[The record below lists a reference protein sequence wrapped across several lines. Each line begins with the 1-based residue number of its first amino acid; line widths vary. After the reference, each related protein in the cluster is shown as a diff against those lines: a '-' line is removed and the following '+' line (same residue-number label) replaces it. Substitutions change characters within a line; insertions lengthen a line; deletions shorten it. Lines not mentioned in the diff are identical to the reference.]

1 MRQILIIT
9 ALLGAGFA
17 SAGGV
22 LLNGGFEQGMDG
34 WTKDGDGATIG
45 EGAPGDHACKV
56 RLAVPGWSGVHQSVV
71 VPAGSGQV
79 KVAGWMRAD
88 SVRGGKEN
96 WERGRLSIGF
106 RDAKGDT
113 LGGYPPA
120 VGQVRGR
127 MAWTRMERTYDIPAK
142 AASLRVECALGNSS
156 GTLYC
161 DDLSVEFLP

>member
-1 MRQILIIT
+1 MRQILT
-9 ALLGAGFA
+9 LAVLLGAGRA
-17 SAGGV
+17 SAGNALV
-22 LLNGGFEQGMDG
+22 NGDFELGLSG
-34 WTKDGDGATIG
+34 WINDGAAAATTERARG
-45 EGAPGDHACKV
+45 EAACAV
-56 RLAVPGWSGVHQSVV
+56 RLPVAGWSGVHQSVSI
-71 VPAGSGQV
+71 PSGSTRA

-88 SVRGGKEN
+88 SVRGGAAN
-96 WERGRLSIGF
+96 WERGRLSIDF
-106 RDAKGDT
+106 HDAKGDT

-127 MAWTRMERTYDIPAK
+127 LPWTRMERTYGIPSG